1 MIVSWYQFA
10 LFSNPDL
17 AIDSDLVN
25 DNEFINRLNT
35 ELDWWEYQEETWL
48 AVGKQPLVHLFY
60 WSLFIDQF
68 TSITN

>member
-17 AIDSDLVN
+17 AIDSDLTN
-25 DNEFINRLNT
+25 DNEFINELNA

-48 AVGKQPLVHLFY
+48 AVGKQPLVHLF
-60 WSLFIDQF
+60 
-68 TSITN
+68 